1 MPDTIW
7 TTTSS
12 PVGDLV
18 LTGDGTCLATL
29 RLPDSDGRPAVPSNR
44 RHRDDGAFAAARAQL
59 GEYFEGA
66 RTSFDL
72 PLDANGTPFQLQ
84 VWNALRQIPYGAT
97 TSYAQVAAAIGRPG
111 AARAVG
117 LANGRNPIAIVVPC
131 HRVIGAR
138 GNLVGY
144 GGGLDRKRYL
154 LELERAVRAGREH
167 EAQGTG
173 CPASSVRP
181 V

>member
-18 LTGDGTCLATL
+18 LTGDGRSLAGL
-29 RLPDSDGRPAVPSNR
+29 RLPRSDGQPAVPANGH
-44 RHRDDGAFAAARAQL
+44 HRDDATFAEVRAQL
-59 GEYFEGA
+59 AEYFDGA

-72 PLDANGTPFQLQ
+72 PLAPNGTSFQLQ
-84 VWNALRQIPYGAT
+84 VWDALRHIPYGVTA
-97 TSYAQVAAAIGRPG
+97 SYGEVAASIGRPG

-117 LANGRNPIAIVVPC
+117 LANGRNPIAIIVPC
-131 HRVIGAR
+131 HRVIGADGR
-138 GNLVGY
+138 LVGY

-154 LELERAVRAGREH
+154 LEFERAARASQEH
-167 EAQGTG
+167 KAQATSARQGQ
-173 CPASSVRP
+173 
-181 V
+181 